1 VAELVTSRVAHVSKP
16 FPTALLL
23 RLLSRG
29 RPVLSDDAGE
39 RVELGPAAL
48 VRSFLLF
55 ARDLA
60 RIPWLLATAGWR
72 ARRLGRRVAATPL
85 AALDLTRPPLYLR
98 ADLQFG
104 LRSGGSIGHIA
115 GVLNNLDRFAGP
127 PVFVTTDLVP
137 TVRPDIETHVVLP
150 GPDFCGFEEIPAVHF
165 SRPLARG
172 ARAALGGRRAS
183 FVYQRYALYNLSGL
197 ELAARLGV
205 PFVLEYNGS
214 EVWIGRNWGRPLR
227 YERLASGIETMLL
240 KAAHLV
246 VVVSRPI
253 RDELVGRGVPEERI
267 LVNPN
272 GVDPERYSPAVD
284 GAAVR
289 RRYGLEGLRV
299 VGFIG
304 TFGRW
309 HGAEVLAE
317 AIVRL
322 MARRPEWRRAV
333 RLLLIG
339 DGLTRPEV
347 ERHLLDHGLG
357 DLAVLTGSVPQE
369 DGPAHLAACDVLVSP
384 HVRNADGTPFF
395 GSPTKVFEYMAMG
408 KGLVASNLDQIGE
421 VLRHG
426 ETALLVEPG
435 DAEALAAGIER
446 LLADEPLA
454 RRLGEA
460 ARRAVLASHTWTE
473 HTRRIVEALA
483 GRVSAGA
490 GARAR

>member
-1 VAELVTSRVAHVSKP
+1 
-16 FPTALLL
+16 
-23 RLLSRG
+23 
-29 RPVLSDDAGE
+29 
-39 RVELGPAAL
+39 
-48 VRSFLLF
+48 
-55 ARDLA
+55 
-60 RIPWLLATAGWR
+60 
-72 ARRLGRRVAATPL
+72 
-85 AALDLTRPPLYLR
+85 
-98 ADLQFG
+98 
-104 LRSGGSIGHIA
+104 
-115 GVLNNLDRFAGP
+115 
-127 PVFVTTDLVP
+127 
-137 TVRPDIETHVVLP
+137 
-150 GPDFCGFEEIPAVHF
+150 
-165 SRPLARG
+165 
-172 ARAALGGRRAS
+172 
-183 FVYQRYALYNLSGL
+183 
-197 ELAARLGV
+197 
-205 PFVLEYNGS
+205 
-214 EVWIGRNWGRPLR
+214 
-227 YERLASGIETMLL
+227 
-240 KAAHLV
+240 
-246 VVVSRPI
+246 
-253 RDELVGRGVPEERI
+253 
-267 LVNPN
+267 
-272 GVDPERYSPAVD
+272 
-284 GAAVR
+284 
-289 RRYGLEGLRV
+289 
-299 VGFIG
+299 
-304 TFGRW
+304 
-309 HGAEVLAE
+309 
-317 AIVRL
+317 